1 MEQTKILENKNII
14 RHNCHKIICE
24 NRNNICITGV
34 EKADN
39 ASPTQFSCVVMG
51 RNLEICGKE
60 LTVKKLDVNEGIVEL
75 AGEIDEI
82 KYAHEKKSL
91 IKRLF
96 K

>member
-1 MEQTKILENKNII
+1 MEQTKTAENKNLIK
-14 RHNCHKIICE
+14 HNCHKIICE
-24 NRNNICITGV
+24 NRNNLCITGV

-39 ASPTQFSCVVMG
+39 ASPTLFSCVVMG

-60 LTVKKLDVNEGIVEL
+60 LNVKKLDVAEGIVEL

-82 KYAHEKKSL
+82 KYAHEKKSIL
-91 IKRLF
+91 KRLF